1 MQTVLTMV
9 LPFCG
14 NNVIDHLTCEILA
27 LLKLICLD
35 IIINVLIMTMA
46 NIVLLAI
53 PLLLIFISYV
63 FTLSSILR
71 INSTEQRK
79 KAFSSC
85 SAHLTVVIL
94 FYGSALFMYMKP
106 KSKDTKA
113 SNEIIGLSYGVV
125 TPMLNPIIY
134 SLRNKQ
140 VKEAV
145 KKILS
150 KHLRSLKM

>member
-1 MQTVLTMV
+1 MV

-125 TPMLNPIIY
+125 TPMLNPINY

>member
-1 MQTVLTMV
+1 MV

-46 NIVLLAI
+46 IIVLLAI

-106 KSKDTKA
+106 KSKDMKT
-113 SNEIIGLSYGVV
+113 
-125 TPMLNPIIY
+125 
-134 SLRNKQ
+134 
-140 VKEAV
+140 
-145 KKILS
+145 
-150 KHLRSLKM
+150 

>member
-1 MQTVLTMV
+1 MV

-71 INSTEQRK
+71 I
-79 KAFSSC
+79 
-85 SAHLTVVIL
+85 L
-94 FYGSALFMYMKP
+94 
-106 KSKDTKA
+106 
-113 SNEIIGLSYGVV
+113 
-125 TPMLNPIIY
+125 
-134 SLRNKQ
+134 
-140 VKEAV
+140 
-145 KKILS
+145 LS
-150 KHLRSLKM
+150 KEKKPFLAVQPT

>member
-46 NIVLLAI
+46 IIVLLAI

>member
-1 MQTVLTMV
+1 MV

-63 FTLSSILR
+63 FTLSSTLR